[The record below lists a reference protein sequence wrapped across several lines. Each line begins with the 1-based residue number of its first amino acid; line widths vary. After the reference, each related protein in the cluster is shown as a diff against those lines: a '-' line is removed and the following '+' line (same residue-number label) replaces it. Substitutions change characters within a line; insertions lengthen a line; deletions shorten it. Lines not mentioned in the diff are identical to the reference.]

1 MGGYD
6 RWLGGELSNEEMARR
21 ATWVKKDQGAP
32 FDATEFEVI
41 LKEMTDLPNDVLLA
55 FTSKVGRV
63 G

>member
-1 MGGYD
+1 MVGYD

-55 FTSKVGRV
+55 FTSKVG
-63 G
+63 